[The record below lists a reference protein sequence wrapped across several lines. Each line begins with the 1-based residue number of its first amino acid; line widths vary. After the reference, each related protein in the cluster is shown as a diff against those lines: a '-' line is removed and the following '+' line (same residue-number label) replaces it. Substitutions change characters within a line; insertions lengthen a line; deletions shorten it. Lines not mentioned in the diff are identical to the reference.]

1 MVWVFSVDLFLLP
14 ACDSR
19 LEIVDWIKVC
29 VRRVEV
35 EDRSSTGLLGS
46 VVYALNIGLRY
57 RQRDISFLPAI
68 ENIYLAISL

>member
-1 MVWVFSVDLFLLP
+1 
-14 ACDSR
+14 
-19 LEIVDWIKVC
+19 

-68 ENIYLAISL
+68 EKIYLAISL